1 MSVSLSR
8 LRRVSCVVEDI
19 ELAVRYLES
28 LFRAQRLEN
37 VPTQIHPGSGRHLA
51 HIGLGDLVIELV
63 APQSADTGWGERLD
77 QYGPHVASLA
87 YGIEDMDQLLADLS
101 DDNLEFTHTES
112 GVIWCRSRALIGFDL
127 ILEPGEQGPL
137 AELPGAW
144 GEVSPML
151 HVEITHHDI
160 AQAGRWLERLFGSKR
175 VEQEFSEFL
184 VGITAGRMDIQHFS
198 LGDAVLQYIEPRHD
212 AGPWWELL
220 QKAGPSVHNI
230 TWLVNDMPAVATASQ
245 AAGTRD
251 LRYFEFDYAPLFGE
265 ENRIGDKT
273 VGRIIDCAHILGFH
287 LELSER
293 QAKNINTYMYKEV

>member
-1 MSVSLSR
+1 MSASLSR
-8 LRRVSCVVEDI
+8 LRRVSCVVTDI
-19 ELAVRYLES
+19 DPAALYLES

-37 VPTQIHPGSGRHLA
+37 VPTHIHRASGLHLA

-63 APQSADTGWGERLD
+63 APQVKDDAWGKRLA

-101 DDNLEFTHTES
+101 DDKLEFTKADS
-112 GVIWCRSRALIGFDL
+112 GAIWCKSRALIGFDL
-127 ILEPGEQGPL
+127 ILEPWKQGPL
-137 AELPGAW
+137 AGLTRRW

-160 AQAGRWLERLFGSKR
+160 AQAGRWLKRLFGSQR

-230 TWLVNDMPAVATASQ
+230 TWLVNDMAAVADASL